1 MRFEKK
7 AMIKLIG
14 EFAQVRSRQVK
25 NEMSSRWE
33 ALSLSL
39 SLGKNTETSI
49 MRRDA
54 RMYIES
60 FPRDRS
66 LQLLTLN

>member
-39 SLGKNTETSI
+39 SRQKHRNVNY
-49 MRRDA
+49 A
-54 RMYIES
+54 
-60 FPRDRS
+60 
-66 LQLLTLN
+66 